1 MSHANDIA
9 TALRERVAG
18 IALGVGNAGRG
29 FTMTTK
35 TVSQASDVEDTM
47 RATLDAVIA
56 AERLLDVVGGKKQ
69 KAAAEGAVRL
79 LRDALTEAIESSGCP
94 SVETPFHTAS
104 LRRQQAFV
112 SITDEALI
120 PREYFVQPP
129 PQLDKRA
136 LKSAMADGIE
146 VPGASLATPNER
158 TLAIRAR
165 N

>member
-1 MSHANDIA
+1 MSHADTISA
-9 TALRERVAG
+9 ALRERVAT
-18 IALGVGNAGRG
+18 IATSVGNAGRG

-35 TVSQASDVEDTM
+35 AVAQVSDLEEMM
-47 RATLDAVIA
+47 RATLDAVVA
-56 AERLLDVVGGKKQ
+56 AERLADVVGGKKQ

-94 SVETPFHTAS
+94 AVETAFHSAS